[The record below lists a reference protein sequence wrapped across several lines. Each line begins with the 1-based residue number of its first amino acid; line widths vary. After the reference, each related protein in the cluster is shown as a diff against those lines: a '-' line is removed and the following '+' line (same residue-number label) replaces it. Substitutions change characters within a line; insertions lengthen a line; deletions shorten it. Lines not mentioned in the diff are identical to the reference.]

1 MSKILSGKT
10 ALVTGASRGIGAATA
25 EALAAAG
32 AHVILTARTSKGLE
46 AVEERIFEAGG
57 TATIAPMD
65 LIDGDSIGRLAAALS
80 ERFKALDILVLNA
93 AMLGTLT
100 PVQTIDPKEFAQ
112 LIMLNLT
119 AQQALIAAFNPMLR
133 SAEAGQVIG
142 LTSSVGQTPRA
153 YWGAYGA
160 SKAAFETLLGAYSE
174 EYRNIGRVKVAI
186 VDPGAT
192 ATQMRA
198 QAFPGEDA
206 KALKSATIVGARIAA
221 LISEG
226 FENGHRERID

>member
-1 MSKILSGKT
+1 MNKVLSGKT

-32 AHVILTARTSKGLE
+32 AHIILTARTTKALE
-46 AVEERIFEAGG
+46 DVEERIFQAGG

-65 LIDGDSIGRLAAALS
+65 LIDGDSIGRLADALS
-80 ERFKALDILVLNA
+80 ERFKTLDILVLNA

-133 SAEAGQVIG
+133 AAEAGQVIG
-142 LTSSVGQTPRA
+142 LTSSVGSIPRA

-160 SKAAFETLLGAYSE
+160 SKAAFETLLGTYSE
-174 EYRNIGRVKVAI
+174 ENRNIGRVKVAI
-186 VDPGAT
+186 IDPGAT
-192 ATQMRA
+192 ATKMRA

-206 KALKSATIVGARIAA
+206 NTLKSTHVVGAHIAA
-221 LISEG
+221 LVSEG

>member
-1 MSKILSGKT
+1 MNKVLSGKT

-32 AHVILTARTSKGLE
+32 AHIILTARTSKGLE

-100 PVQTIDPKEFAQ
+100 PVQTIDPKEFAN

-160 SKAAFETLLGAYSE
+160 SKAGFETLLGAYSE

-186 VDPGAT
+186 IDPGAT

-206 KALKSATIVGARIAA
+206 KALKSAAVVGARIAA
-221 LISEG
+221 LVSEG
-226 FENGHRERID
+226 FENGYRERID